1 MTMTRALRAAFLIAA
16 LAAAGQAHAA
26 DVRLQA
32 REVLDEPFHYCLDL
46 AGGPNNVDLTQPIG
60 GHACKGGDFSD
71 QIFDSADLTAGKLR
85 LPLYERCLQ
94 TTGEAGAS
102 AAVVACADVPKQ
114 RWVLDS
120 TGGLHPASAPNLC
133 LTIRAG
139 PGRVA
144 GSPPGVVYHA
154 TPLTLEICEATAAAR
169 QGWRVEVPT
178 VPNKRAPPRPS

>member
-1 MTMTRALRAAFLIAA
+1 MNRAFHPALLLAA
-16 LAAAGQAHAA
+16 LAVAGQARAA
-26 DVRLQA
+26 DVRIQA
-32 REVLDEPFHYCLDL
+32 RDALDEPFHYCLDL

-71 QIFDSADLTAGKLR
+71 QIFDSADLSAGKLR
-85 LPLYERCLQ
+85 LPLYDRCLQ

-102 AAVVACADVPKQ
+102 AAVVACADTPKQ
-114 RWVLDS
+114 RWLLDS
-120 TGGLHPASAPNLC
+120 AGGLHPAAAPNLC

-154 TPLTLEICEATAAAR
+154 TPLTMEICDAASSAR
-169 QGWRVEVPT
+169 QAWRVETPAI
-178 VPNKRAPPRPS
+178 PNKRTPPKTS